1 MSTNVGLPMA
11 RLWPSLLLWLDGHGM
26 ETSTLPVEPREI
38 TGAGYGLVAVRHI
51 PPATRIFTVPASALL
66 NRDTLQPHYSPNP
79 VLSGTQLISLHLLIY
94 RPIDHLPSTDPLFGP
109 YISVLPT
116 SFHAHPLTWLWK
128 ERIERNANSVESHLL
143 ALLPPR
149 VVRDLERV
157 ARTFYADWD
166 KVYTYL
172 VRLTSPY
179 RVYSRLICECSKS
192 IHMSKPGC
200 HIVLQ
205 KRPSQT
211 LSYNRTF
218 FGHG

>member
-11 RLWPSLLLWLDGHGM
+11 RLWPSLLLWLDDHGM

-172 VRLTSPY
+172 QEHSYVQARMSY
-179 RVYSRLICECSKS
+179 RPAEAPISDV
-192 IHMSKPGC
+192 
-200 HIVLQ
+200 VLQ
-205 KRPSQT
+205 QNFLWAWLNGPYLCSS
-211 LSYNRTF
+211 L
-218 FGHG
+218 GC

>member
-1 MSTNVGLPMA
+1 MA
-11 RLWPSLLLWLDGHGM
+11 RLWPSLLLWLDDHGM

>member
-1 MSTNVGLPMA
+1 MSTNVDFPMT

-38 TGAGYGLVAVRHI
+38 PGAGYGLVAVRRI
-51 PPATRIFTVPASALL
+51 PPATPIFTVPASALL
-66 NRDTLQPHYSPNP
+66 NCKTLQPHYSPKP
-79 VLSGTQLISLHLLIY
+79 VLSGTQLVSLHLFLH
-94 RPIDHLPSTDPLFGP
+94 RPVDHLPSTDPLFGP
-109 YISVLPT
+109 YISVLPS

-149 VVRDLERV
+149 VARDLERV
-157 ARTFYADWD
+157 ATTFYADWD

-179 RVYSRLICECSKS
+179 HVYSRLTCECSKN
-192 IHMSKPGC
+192 IHMSN
-200 HIVLQ
+200 LQ

-211 LSYNRTF
+211 LSYNGTF